1 MHINRE
7 SPNQPDVIALID
19 ALDAYQSSLYPA
31 ESNHLLD
38 IQTLMQPNVLFVVL
52 REAPGSAAIGC
63 GAVVLM
69 GDYGEVKR
77 MYVKPEQRGRG
88 LAKAILTALETE
100 AARASCPTLRLET
113 GIHQHEAIALY
124 ERSGFTR
131 CTRYGDYPDDPL
143 SVFMEKRIAGRT

>member
-1 MHINRE
+1 MHITRE
-7 SPNQPDVIALID
+7 SPNQPDVLALIE
-19 ALDAYQSSLYPA
+19 ALDAYQTSLYPA

-38 IQTLMQPNVLFVVL
+38 LNALPPSSVLFVVA
-52 REAPGSAAIGC
+52 RDAPDGPAIAC

-77 MYVKPEQRGRG
+77 MYVQSAQRGRG
-88 LAKAILTALETE
+88 IGKAIMAAIETE
-100 AARASCPTLRLET
+100 ALRVNCPYLRLET

-131 CTRYGDYPDDPL
+131 CGRYGDYPNDPL
-143 SVFMEKRIAGRT
+143 SVFMEKRIAV

>member
-1 MHINRE
+1 MQITRE

-38 IQTLMQPNVLFVVL
+38 INSLTQPNVLFVVM
-52 REAPGSAAIGC
+52 RDAPGGPAIGC

-77 MYVKPEQRGRG
+77 MYVQPSERGRG
-88 LAKAILTALETE
+88 LAKAIMTAIETE
-100 AARASCPTLRLET
+100 AARANCPCLRLET

-131 CTRYGDYPDDPL
+131 CGRYGDYPDDPL
-143 SVFMEKRIAGRT
+143 SVFMEKRIAA

>member
-1 MHINRE
+1 MQITRE
-7 SPNQPDVIALID
+7 SPNQPDVIALIE

-31 ESNHLLD
+31 ESCFFLD
-38 IQTLMQPNVLFVVL
+38 INTLTQPNVLFVVV
-52 REAPGSAAIGC
+52 RDAPDAPAIGC

-77 MYVKPEQRGRG
+77 MYVHPAQRGHG
-88 LAKAILTALETE
+88 LAKAIMTAIETE
-100 AARASCPTLRLET
+100 AARVYCPCLRLET

-131 CTRYGDYPDDPL
+131 CGRYGDYPDDPL
-143 SVFMEKRIAGRT
+143 SVFMEKRIAA

>member
-1 MHINRE
+1 MQITRE
-7 SPNQPDVIALID
+7 SPNQPDVIALIE

-31 ESNHLLD
+31 ESCFFLD
-38 IQTLMQPNVLFVVL
+38 INTLMQPNVLFVVV
-52 REAPGSAAIGC
+52 RDAPDAPAIGC

-77 MYVKPEQRGRG
+77 MYVHPAQRGRG
-88 LAKAILTALETE
+88 LAKAIMTAIETE
-100 AARASCPTLRLET
+100 AARVYCPCLRLET

-131 CTRYGDYPDDPL
+131 CGRYGDYPDDPL
-143 SVFMEKRIAGRT
+143 SVFMEKRIAA

>member
-1 MHINRE
+1 MQITLE
-7 SPNQPDVIALID
+7 SPNQPDVIALIQ
-19 ALDAYQSSLYPA
+19 ALDDYQTSLYPP

-38 IQTLMQPNVLFVVL
+38 INALMQPNVLFVVA
-52 REAPGSAAIGC
+52 RPGPNRPAVAC

-77 MYVKPEQRGRG
+77 MYVQPAQRGHG
-88 LAKAILTALETE
+88 AAKAILTTLETE
-100 AARASCPTLRLET
+100 AANVYCPCLRLET

-131 CTRYGDYPDDPL
+131 CGRYGEYPEDPL
-143 SVFMEKRIAGRT
+143 SVFMEKRIAA